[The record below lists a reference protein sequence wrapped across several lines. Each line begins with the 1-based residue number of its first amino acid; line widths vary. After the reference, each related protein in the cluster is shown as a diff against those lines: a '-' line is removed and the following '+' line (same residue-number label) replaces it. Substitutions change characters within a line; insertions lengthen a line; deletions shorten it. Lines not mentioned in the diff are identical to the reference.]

1 MLVFV
6 PIDLCCSQS
15 WLDNFTFV
23 VVVVLF
29 SCILFF
35 VFLDRV
41 SLYSPGCPGTHSVET
56 LLNTYK
62 YNLPYYLE

>member
-23 VVVVLF
+23 VVGTEVAEQG
-29 SCILFF
+29 
-35 VFLDRV
+35 LD
-41 SLYSPGCPGTHSVET
+41 EDI
-56 LLNTYK
+56 
-62 YNLPYYLE
+62 EII